1 MSMADIIVLWNKGN
15 LKRKSAERDKSGEF
29 LRLQGLDRKEK

>member
-1 MSMADIIVLWNKGN
+1 MADIIVLYGTKEY

-29 LRLQGLDRKEK
+29 LKLQRLDRKEK